1 MTNNNVETSRLVSIE
16 EGRLP
21 NRQQQQQNKLPR
33 WMLVSLMLSMTVLV
47 TMTIHLSQGVNDTN
61 LQGLLLNE
69 QLVAVTEKENKK
81 HGEPKKRDGRVCMF
95 CELNQEQPLLHED
108 QNFLHSFDKG
118 EDAIVTPMTFTYNYE
133 LYDGQSIFTD
143 PTKEGVPNLDFDY
156 AILSLNGVRHINL
169 ETGELVSLDEV
180 YFHHLIFHP
189 VQMIGAEALTV
200 SPEKPG
206 VKFPNGY
213 GMHVIY
219 DQEKP
224 MIHINAHLL
233 SNKNLKPIEG
243 SAALAHKQCNEC
255 YYGPNKGLECTP
267 EVSGTF
273 KCCGDSTSCLTATSD
288 DYCHCT
294 TNNKGSSNKITKYQ
308 IQVDMN
314 ISRDIDKFKRVDIWT
329 LLAPACQV
337 NQKGVSVFEKVTP
350 DNFCYN
356 NTSNFFG
363 GGSAFHKIDLQNDD
377 NPLGLVETKVNVIA
391 PASGLIVFGLGH
403 LHTGGVSATLRIN
416 GKVVC
421 TTGTT
426 YGTNND
432 EKANARNERNHLI
445 GIDTCYDTAIYKDGG
460 IRFQE
465 GDVMTAESIYNG
477 SRNDDRFIGHGAA
490 GEHKNVMSF
499 FTMGVIFDGDSDW
512 LTEKRN
518 SASLSNNFDPIAGL
532 K

>member
-16 EGRLP
+16 EGRQP
-21 NRQQQQQNKLPR
+21 NRQQQQQQNKLPR
-33 WMLVSLMLSMTVLV
+33 WMLVSVLLVSLMLSMTVLA
-47 TMTIHLSQGVNDTN
+47 TMTMYLSQGVNSTN

-143 PTKEGVPNLDFDY
+143 ASKEGVPNLDFDY

-219 DQEKP
+219 DKEKP

-233 SNKNLKPIEG
+233 SNKNLEPIEG

-255 YYGPNKGLECTP
+255 YWGPNKGSDCTP
-267 EVSGTF
+267 EFSYDSDCLTRSDHF
-273 KCCGDSTSCLTATSD
+273 KCL
-288 DYCHCT
+288 
-294 TNNKGSSNKITKYQ
+294 
-308 IQVDMN
+308 
-314 ISRDIDKFKRVDIWT
+314 
-329 LLAPACQV
+329 
-337 NQKGVSVFEKVTP
+337 
-350 DNFCYN
+350 
-356 NTSNFFG
+356 
-363 GGSAFHKIDLQNDD
+363 
-377 NPLGLVETKVNVIA
+377 
-391 PASGLIVFGLGH
+391 
-403 LHTGGVSATLRIN
+403 
-416 GKVVC
+416 
-421 TTGTT
+421 
-426 YGTNND
+426 
-432 EKANARNERNHLI
+432 
-445 GIDTCYDTAIYKDGG
+445 
-460 IRFQE
+460 
-465 GDVMTAESIYNG
+465 
-477 SRNDDRFIGHGAA
+477 
-490 GEHKNVMSF
+490 
-499 FTMGVIFDGDSDW
+499 
-512 LTEKRN
+512 
-518 SASLSNNFDPIAGL
+518 
-532 K
+532 

>member
-33 WMLVSLMLSMTVLV
+33 WMLVSVLSMTVLV
-47 TMTIHLSQGVNDTN
+47 TMTIHLSQGVNGTN

-143 PTKEGVPNLDFDY
+143 PTKEGD
-156 AILSLNGVRHINL
+156 
-169 ETGELVSLDEV
+169 
-180 YFHHLIFHP
+180 
-189 VQMIGAEALTV
+189 GAEALTV

-219 DQEKP
+219 DKEKP

-233 SNKNLKPIEG
+233 SNKNLEPIEG

-267 EVSGTF
+267 QVSGTF
-273 KCCGDSTSCLTATSD
+273 KCCGDST
-288 DYCHCT
+288 
-294 TNNKGSSNKITKYQ
+294 
-308 IQVDMN
+308 
-314 ISRDIDKFKRVDIWT
+314 
-329 LLAPACQV
+329 
-337 NQKGVSVFEKVTP
+337 
-350 DNFCYN
+350 
-356 NTSNFFG
+356 
-363 GGSAFHKIDLQNDD
+363 
-377 NPLGLVETKVNVIA
+377 
-391 PASGLIVFGLGH
+391 
-403 LHTGGVSATLRIN
+403 
-416 GKVVC
+416 
-421 TTGTT
+421 
-426 YGTNND
+426 
-432 EKANARNERNHLI
+432 
-445 GIDTCYDTAIYKDGG
+445 
-460 IRFQE
+460 
-465 GDVMTAESIYNG
+465 
-477 SRNDDRFIGHGAA
+477 
-490 GEHKNVMSF
+490 
-499 FTMGVIFDGDSDW
+499 
-512 LTEKRN
+512 
-518 SASLSNNFDPIAGL
+518 
-532 K
+532 